1 MKTRRKKK
9 ETKKRIVFGLFII
22 MILGIA
28 SFLLLQ
34 KSNMDFNINPFETEI
49 TPEPVEEEKLEII
62 DPDSNSRNIAVM
74 INNIKSVWG
83 YQSGIQ
89 DAYIVYEILAE
100 GGITRLMAIYK
111 DQDTSRIGSVRSARI
126 YYLDYA
132 LENDAIYVHV
142 GGSKEALSDIRT
154 LKIPSLNGTT
164 IYRDKSLGLSTEHTA
179 FTSIDCI
186 NEEVESRNI
195 RNTTTMDP
203 LFNYSIDEIDLS
215 EREDAILA
223 NDVYISFSGSKST
236 SFKYDPEKKVYLRYQ
251 NDTSHIDHE
260 TKEQYSVKNIITYQ
274 VRNHSYDSYGRQEL
288 DNIGSGEGYFI
299 TDGYAVPITW
309 EKTSRESQTVYRYLD
324 GEEIILND
332 GNTHI
337 EIQPINRKLTLN

>member
-1 MKTRRKKK
+1 MSEDLKK
-9 ETKKRIVFGLFII
+9 L
-22 MILGIA
+22 
-28 SFLLLQ
+28 
-34 KSNMDFNINPFETEI
+34 
-49 TPEPVEEEKLEII
+49 
-62 DPDSNSRNIAVM
+62 
-74 INNIKSVWG
+74 
-83 YQSGIQ
+83 
-89 DAYIVYEILAE
+89 
-100 GGITRLMAIYK
+100 
-111 DQDTSRIGSVRSARI
+111 
-126 YYLDYA
+126 
-132 LENDAIYVHV
+132 
-142 GGSKEALSDIRT
+142 LSDIRT

-164 IYRDKSLGLSTEHTA
+164 IYRDKIFRTFNRAYGFYIILTA
-179 FTSIDCI
+179 LMKKLNRETFATRRRWIHYLIIVLMKSIY
-186 NEEVESRNI
+186 R
-195 RNTTTMDP
+195 
-203 LFNYSIDEIDLS
+203 